1 MAAQVS
7 TPILQRSDFDFL
19 PDLLELFER
28 VCDGSLQ
35 PKDLHNEAGRLRIRI
50 SRARSLLTQVVVADD
65 AGVGE
70 QTATIEELKDKIA
83 KKRYLLS
90 KVAELGKAVLQR
102 EGELQENELVFEA
115 EKYESPVKE
124 DIDLLRQIE
133 IPEVKLIPESVQLLP
148 ESQEGQ
154 VAQTDE
160 QKTQEPERQMPPQA
174 QQGEQTSSEVLQ
186 FDNNN
191 NGGMDNSDMPNWGE
205 DFDMTGE
212 ELQETIEGLPGD
224 AQIFGEAN
232 ISGGEDNDMQGFMQM
247 MQESGMEGQGDEFG
261 NNQNDGDENQ
271 QDNDVMFMMMDEIPS
286 SGTNMGQQNLGQED
300 VGDPE
305 QDVQIDE
312 LAKAMAEADDDDDV
326 MAQFMPMDLSS

>member
-7 TPILQRSDFDFL
+7 TPILQHSDFDFL

-50 SRARSLLTQVVVADD
+50 SRARSLLTQVIVADD
-65 AGVGE
+65 AGVDE
-70 QTATIEELKDKIA
+70 QTATIEKLKDKIA

-102 EGELQENELVFEA
+102 EGDLQENELDFEA
-115 EKYESPVKE
+115 EKYETPVTE
-124 DIDLLRQIE
+124 EIDLLRQIK
-133 IPEVKLIPESVQLLP
+133 IAEVKLIPQSVQLLP
-148 ESQEGQ
+148 VSQNGQ
-154 VAQTDE
+154 VVHTDG
-160 QKTQEPERQMPPQA
+160 QKTQEPAQQMPSQD
-174 QQGEQTSSEVLQ
+174 QQGEQSSNEMLQ
-186 FDNNN
+186 FDNNS

-212 ELQETIEGLPGD
+212 VLQETIEGLPGD

-232 ISGGEDNDMQGFMQM
+232 VSGGEDNDMQGFMQM

-271 QDNDVMFMMMDEIPS
+271 PDNDVMFMMMNDIPS
-286 SGTNMGQQNLGQED
+286 SGTNMGQQNLGEENM
-300 VGDPE
+300 GDPQ

-312 LAKAMAEADDDDDV
+312 LAKAMAEGDDDV
-326 MAQFMPMDLSS
+326 INQFMPMDLG

>member
-7 TPILQRSDFDFL
+7 TTILQHSDFDFL

-65 AGVGE
+65 AGIDE
-70 QTATIEELKDKIA
+70 QTATVEELKDKIA

-90 KVAELGKAVLQR
+90 RVAVLGKAVLQTG
-102 EGELQENELVFEA
+102 GELLENELVFGA
-115 EKYESPVKE
+115 EKYETPVKE
-124 DIDLLRQIE
+124 EIDLLPQIE
-133 IPEVKLIPESVQLLP
+133 IPKVEVIPNSVQLLP
-148 ESQEGQ
+148 ESQKGQ

-160 QKTQEPERQMPPQA
+160 QKTPEPARQMPLQD
-174 QQGEQTSSEVLQ
+174 QQGEQPSNEVLQ

-191 NGGMDNSDMPNWGE
+191 NGDMDNSDMPNWGE

-224 AQIFGEAN
+224 GQIFGEAT

-247 MQESGMEGQGDEFG
+247 MQESGMESQGNEFG
-261 NNQNDGDENQ
+261 NDQNDGDENQ
-271 QDNDVMFMMMDEIPS
+271 QDNDVMFMMMNEIPS
-286 SGTNMGQQNLGQED
+286 SGKNTGQQNLEEENMGET
-300 VGDPE
+300 E
-305 QDVQIDE
+305 QAVQIDE
-312 LAKAMAEADDDDDV
+312 LAKAMAEDDDDV
-326 MAQFMPMDLSS
+326 MAQFMPMDL